1 LFLCSE
7 KWNNIKMP
15 NRWKRAGM
23 RRTMTQELITEW
35 TLEYVKGTRVG
46 CRMHSRIMVSLSLI
60 LERKTEHPG
69 TDGVGECGSSFY
81 FHLLSEVQSK
91 IVTAGMSY
99 SKVLRVFLSERAIVA
114 IQSDLLFAFVFF
126 ISLTSMSKC
135 AFLLN
140 YRQHLQVPSF
150 SAAPR
155 VILTSPVTFQLY
167 VLELVTYI
175 SLFLFFFNL

>member
-1 LFLCSE
+1 
-7 KWNNIKMP
+7 
-15 NRWKRAGM
+15 
-23 RRTMTQELITEW
+23 
-35 TLEYVKGTRVG
+35 
-46 CRMHSRIMVSLSLI
+46 MVSLSLI

-175 SLFLFFFNL
+175 SLFLFFFLICKMRMIMTAIQFSGLEGSWLRKIYAKIISKESAQRGYEMFLL